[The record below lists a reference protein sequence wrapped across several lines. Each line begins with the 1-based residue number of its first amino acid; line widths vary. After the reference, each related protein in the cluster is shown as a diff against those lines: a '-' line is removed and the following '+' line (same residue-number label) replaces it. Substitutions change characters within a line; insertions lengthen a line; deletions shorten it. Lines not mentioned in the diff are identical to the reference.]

1 MSGSIE
7 SGIPNRYKTGAGLY
21 NKMSGIYIGKIKKNE
36 DKENH
41 GRVWV
46 WIGSTGSSEDDERYW
61 LPVVYTSPFA
71 GATDQLKV
79 SPGKTYK
86 ATQKSYG
93 WWATPPDINNY
104 VICAFPEGVPWGI
117 WFSCLYQTSTNQT
130 VPGIP
135 YDTTTAGEFPAAN
148 KNRLSQ
154 GKKDTTFPPHDII
167 KAGLTTQG
175 LEKDKVRGLTTSGAR
190 RESPS
195 KVLGI
200 LSPGQHQ
207 FVIDDEDPDSGIR
220 LRTANG
226 AQIYIND
233 TNNFIYIINK
243 DGSSWV
249 EMDGEGQI
257 NMYAKNNINIHS
269 EANVNIHAN
278 QDIRMQADNIVGIKA
293 LADVHLE
300 SVGKMNIQSGDNLM
314 ITTDADGNI
323 KCAGGYKETASRID
337 MNGPPATAA
346 TKLSPNSLG
355 ENKNVTSS
363 IAVKVPEHEPW
374 KGHINQ

>member
-1 MSGSIE
+1 MQEKHSKNV
-7 SGIPNRYKTGAGLY
+7 PVNFQHH
-21 NKMSGIYIGKIKKNE
+21 NMMPGIYVAKIKDTE
-36 DKENH
+36 DSEFH
-41 GRVWV
+41 GRVRA
-46 WIGSTGSSEDDERYW
+46 WIPMLGSLETSEKSWKTLLYA
-61 LPVVYTSPFA
+61 SPFA
-71 GATDQLKV
+71 GATDEYKV
-79 SPGKTYK
+79 TPGKTYD

-93 WWATPPDINNY
+93 FWATPPDINNWVLCCLPKESQGY
-104 VICAFPEGVPWGI
+104 GF
-117 WFSCLYQTSTNQT
+117 WFACIYQAGTNHP

-135 YDTTTAGEFPAAN
+135 YGNTSAGEFPTVN
-148 KNRLSQ
+148 KNRSEQ
-154 GKKDTTFPPHDII
+154 GKKEKTFPTHDLM
-167 KAGLTTQG
+167 KEALELQG
-175 LEKDKVRGLTTSGAR
+175 LEKDKIRGLTTSGAR

-207 FVIDDEDPDSGIR
+207 FVIDDVDPDSGIR

-233 TNNFIYIINK
+233 TNGFIYIINK

-249 EMDGEGQI
+249 EMDSEGQI
-257 NMYAKNNINIHS
+257 NMYAQNNINIHS

-278 QDIRMQADNIVGIKA
+278 QDIRLQADNIVGIKA
-293 LADVHLE
+293 LSKMHLE
-300 SVGKMNIQSGDNLM
+300 SVESMNIQAGGNML

-323 KCAGGYKETASRID
+323 KCGGHYRETAQRID
-337 MNGPPATAA
+337 MNGPTATAA
-346 TKLSPNSLG
+346 EKLTANSLG

-374 KGHINQ
+374 KGHVTQE